1 MTAAGKYDT
10 ASSFNTGQVG
20 KLLIMQILGITSRA
34 GGVDPRSINMGPHSD
49 QPMMATPQAPVH
61 ARPQHGAQ
69 GYNAFPSFQDI
80 AAGLAGAGESL
91 L

>member
-1 MTAAGKYDT
+1 
-10 ASSFNTGQVG
+10 
-20 KLLIMQILGITSRA
+20 
-34 GGVDPRSINMGPHSD
+34 MGPHSD

-80 AAGLAGAGESL
+80 AAGLAAAGKPVPIFSILVASPFLGLEQIIMAISGTQCL
-91 L
+91 GYCNLHQPIKEVTEI